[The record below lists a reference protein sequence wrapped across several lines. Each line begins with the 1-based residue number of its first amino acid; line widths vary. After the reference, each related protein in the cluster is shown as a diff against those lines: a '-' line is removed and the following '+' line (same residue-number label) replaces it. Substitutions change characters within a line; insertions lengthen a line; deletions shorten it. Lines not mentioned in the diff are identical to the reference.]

1 MQSRFISSKYT
12 YWACKNNFIDTI
24 RSNKW
29 RYAAIFSVLSLKPLK
44 TYIFLLLEA

>member
-12 YWACKNNFIDTI
+12 YWACKKNFIDTI

-29 RYAAIFSVLSLKPLK
+29 RYAAIFFCFKRKTLKNVYFS
-44 TYIFLLLEA
+44 TFSF